1 MIEMKKNG
9 IFLLIFLII
18 CSLLI
23 AACTSQSPQIVQSS
37 NTVAPSTPTV
47 SSTPPPAGW
56 GKHTIAE
63 DHFDII
69 VPETWTVTEKDTST
83 MPSFFLNSVS
93 VKDAKISPMSK
104 ILYLTMPGSDV
115 SAIVTGVE
123 FSNPQGIVS
132 SNSGILSQFLDAS
145 IPAVEQSWSNA
156 APSKEI
162 DGIQYENIFHGGAK
176 FYLVPDPDI
185 HQVKGY
191 NVKRAAINI
200 ANSDG
205 DYLVYC
211 QIFAL
216 QNNNRIYFM
225 QVNYINN
232 AASKPAVQT
241 EVSTMLM
248 SLNPWP

>member
-1 MIEMKKNG
+1 MKKNG
-9 IFLLIFLII
+9 LFLLIFLII
-18 CSLLI
+18 CSLLT
-23 AACTSQSPQIVQSS
+23 AGCTSQSPQSVQSS
-37 NTVAPSTPTV
+37 NTVALSTPTV

-56 GKHTIAE
+56 GKHTVAE

-83 MPSFFLNSVS
+83 IPSYFLNSVS
-93 VKDAKISPMSK
+93 IKDAKISPMSK

-123 FSNPQGIVS
+123 FSNPQGTVS
-132 SNSGILSQFLDAS
+132 SNSEILTQFLDAS

-162 DGIQYENIFHGGAK
+162 DGTQYENIFHGGAK
-176 FYLVPDPDI
+176 FDLVPDPDI
-185 HQVKGY
+185 HKVNGY
-191 NVKRAAINI
+191 DVKRTAINI